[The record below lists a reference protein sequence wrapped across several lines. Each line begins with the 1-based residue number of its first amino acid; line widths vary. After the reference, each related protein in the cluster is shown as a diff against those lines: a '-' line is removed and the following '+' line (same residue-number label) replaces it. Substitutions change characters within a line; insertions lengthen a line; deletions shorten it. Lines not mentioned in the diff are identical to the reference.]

1 MNIRSGNQDDLEDAL
16 ALIKELAVFE
26 KAPEA
31 VENTIESMI
40 KDGFGDR
47 PVFEFFVAEV
57 DGKVVGLA
65 LYYYNYSTWKGKS
78 LYLEDLIVKE
88 AYRGRGIGKRL
99 FERVILKAKEED
111 VGRMDWQVLD
121 WNTSAIDFYK
131 KMGASL
137 DDEWINCRLTK
148 AQIQHFKA

>member
-1 MNIRSGNQDDLEDAL
+1 MNIRRGNQDDLKDAL
-16 ALIKELAVFE
+16 ALIRELAIFE
-26 KAPEA
+26 KAPDA
-31 VENTIESMI
+31 VENTIENMI

-47 PVFEFFVAEV
+47 PFFEFFVAEM
-57 DGKVVGLA
+57 DGKIVGLA

-88 AYRGRGIGKRL
+88 DYRGRGIGKKL
-99 FERVILKAKEED
+99 FERVILKAKKEQ

-131 KMGASL
+131 RMDASL

-148 AQIQHFKA
+148 AQIQQFNG